1 MSRILLMTLSLCTV
15 ILLNITASFYSLN
28 GTTTGEITNRLPLLF
43 LSASYVLAVGWL
55 LYIMIFFW
63 IFNFNKTRHKMSSA
77 HQNRVT
83 SLFVISCLLHIAWI
97 FLWHFEFFTGTVIA
111 KLALL
116 IVLLTFYFTFP
127 KQENRMLGRAPFSL
141 LIGWIFITTVSN
153 ISYLL
158 MIHGWSGFGLSDPL
172 WTVIYLT
179 VSTAFALHFMYH
191 HKDYVMNLV
200 FVWAFIGIAVRNGT
214 EELFISAAAIFLSAV
229 IVTCIFLFSDR
240 RADNKNRVGA

>member
-28 GTTTGEITNRLPLLF
+28 GHTTSEIINRLPLLF
-43 LSASYVLAVGWL
+43 LPADYVLIICWL

-63 IFNFNKTRHKMSSA
+63 IFNFNKTCHEMSSA

-83 SLFVISCLLHIAWI
+83 LLFVISCLLHIAWI
-97 FLWHFEFFTGTVIA
+97 FLWHFGFFTGTVIT
-111 KLALL
+111 KIGLLVTLL
-116 IVLLTFYFTFP
+116 IFYFTFP
-127 KQENRMLGRAPFSL
+127 KRDNRMLGRAPFSL
-141 LIGWIFITTVSN
+141 LTGWIFITTVSN

-172 WTVIYLT
+172 WAVILLT
-179 VSTAFALHFMYH
+179 ASTAFALHFMYH

-229 IVTCIFLFSDR
+229 IVACIFLFSGKRTD
-240 RADNKNRVGA
+240 AKK

>member
-28 GTTTGEITNRLPLLF
+28 GLTTGEIIKRLPLLF
-43 LSASYVLAVGWL
+43 LPANYVLLICWL
-55 LYIMIFFW
+55 LYIAIFFW
-63 IFNFNKTRHKMSSA
+63 LFNFNKTRCEISSA
-77 HQNRVT
+77 QRNRIT
-83 SLFVISCLLHIAWI
+83 LLFVVSCLLHISWI
-97 FLWHFEFFTGTVIA
+97 FLWHFELFTGTVIV

-116 IVLLTFYFTFP
+116 IALLTFYFTFP

-141 LIGWIFITTVSN
+141 LTGWIFITTVSN
-153 ISYLL
+153 ISYWL

-229 IVTCIFLFSDR
+229 IVACIFVFSGR
-240 RADNKNRVGA
+240 RIENKNRVGA